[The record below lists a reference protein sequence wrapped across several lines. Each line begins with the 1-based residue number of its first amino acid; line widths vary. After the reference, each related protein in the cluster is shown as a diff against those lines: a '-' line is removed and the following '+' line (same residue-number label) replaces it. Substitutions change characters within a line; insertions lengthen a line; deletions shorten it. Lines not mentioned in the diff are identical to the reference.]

1 MFAEREALMEDN
13 SRRRFLTVLGSAM
26 PVCWVAAQ
34 AAAGQEQAPQK
45 KHKFEDKCGMSYEQ
59 MFHFAYSDGFIGLV
73 TVLAKKAG
81 GDKYLEVIKQA
92 NDELVT
98 EGMKHRKIDDRSLR
112 AFTEYLRN
120 QNDFWKHVVTAE
132 IVEDSPNAV
141 EVRVKECIW
150 AHTFRKQKAADVGY
164 ACVCHPDFAYAKAFN
179 PKMRMERTKT
189 LMQGDEYCNHRWV
202 VEA

>member
-1 MFAEREALMEDN
+1 MENN

-34 AAAGQEQAPQK
+34 AAAGQAPAQGAAAPAA
-45 KHKFEDKCGMSYEQ
+45 KHKFEDKCGMSWEQ
-59 MFHFAYSDGFIGLV
+59 MFHFAYSDGYIGLV
-73 TVLAKKAG
+73 TALAKKAG
-81 GDKYLEVIKQA
+81 GEKYLEVIKQA

-98 EGMKHRKIDDRSLR
+98 EALKNRKIDDRSLR
-112 AFTEYLRN
+112 AFTAYLRN
-120 QNDFWKHVVTAE
+120 QNDFWKHVVAAE
-132 IVEDSPNAV
+132 IVEDAPNAV

-150 AHTFRKQKAADVGY
+150 AKTFRSQKAADVGY

>member
-1 MFAEREALMEDN
+1 MEDS

-34 AAAGQEQAPQK
+34 ARGQAPTQGAAAPV
-45 KHKFEDKCGMSYEQ
+45 KHKFEDKCGMSWEQ
-59 MFHFAYSDGFIGLV
+59 MFHFAYSDGFIDLV
-73 TVLAKKAG
+73 TALAKKAG
-81 GDKYLEVIKQA
+81 GERYLEVIKQA
-92 NDELVT
+92 NDEIIA

-120 QNDFWKHVVTAE
+120 QNDFWKHVVTGE

-150 AHTFRKQKAADVGY
+150 AKTFRQQKAADLGY

-189 LMQGDEYCNHRWV
+189 LMQGDECCNHRWV